1 MFQTYSRVNTSAATL
16 TKNRTEGSVT
26 PNSGMCVTCVDGC
39 IGMCEI
45 GKSAYRGHEVIY
57 PQPFGVITT
66 ASEKVYPVDYSH
78 FNIMGT
84 AVGAKGIEADS
95 DKAIFPNVNLEVH
108 FGQDK
113 GIKFRYPWIIPGI
126 GSTNIAKNNW
136 EGLAI
141 GSALA
146 GTGLTIGENVAG
158 MDPECVIKNGRVID
172 TVDLKRRVKLYQDHM
187 RDGYGA
193 IIVQA
198 NVEDTR
204 LGVQEYAISELGAE
218 VVEMKWGQGAKN
230 IGGEVKIRDLKKAQ
244 MLYDR
249 GYVVLPDPTDP
260 NVIKAFEKGS
270 FKEFERHSRVGMVEE
285 EGFANRVDELRAA
298 GAKYV
303 FLKTGAYRPADLA
316 RAVKFSSKYKIDLL
330 TVDGAGGGTGMSPW
344 RMMNEWGMPPVE
356 LHSLLYEYTK
366 QLSDRGDYVPAIAV
380 AGGFTFE
387 DQIYKGLAM
396 GAPFV
401 KLIGMARSPIAA
413 AMVGKTIGRTINE
426 HQVPVY
432 VERFGA
438 TKDEIFVTAP
448 ELRKELGNDEFEKL
462 PTGAIGLYTYY
473 ERLAQGLRQLM
484 CGARKFDLE
493 KITRDDL
500 AALTREASDISGI
513 TYLKDVDK
521 EEAAAILNGKV
532 QAKGGTKKT
541 KKAQAKQGKQ
551 KTKVG

>member
-1 MFQTYSRVNTSAATL
+1 MPPSFSRVNSSAATL

-26 PNSGMCVTCVDGC
+26 PASGMCVTCVDGC

-78 FNIMGT
+78 FSIMGT
-84 AVGAKGIEADS
+84 AVGAQGIEADS
-95 DKAIFPNVNLEVH
+95 DKAIFPAVDIGVT
-108 FGQDK
+108 FGHDD
-113 GIKFRYPWIIPGI
+113 GIKFRQPWVIPGI

-146 GTGLTIGENVAG
+146 GTGLTIGENVVG
-158 MDPECVIKNGRVID
+158 MDPESVIKDGRVVD
-172 TVDLKRRVKLYQDHM
+172 TVDLKRRVRLFTDHQ

-204 LGVQEYAISELGAE
+204 LGVQEYAIEKLGVQ
-218 VVEMKWGQGAKN
+218 VVELKWGQGAKD
-230 IGGEVKIRDLKKAQ
+230 IGGEVKITDLKKAQ
-244 MLYDR
+244 FLYKR
-249 GYVVLPDPTDP
+249 GYVVLPNPTDP
-260 NVIKAFEKGS
+260 DVIKAFEKGA
-270 FKEFERHSRVGMVEE
+270 FKEFERHSRIGMVEE
-285 EGFANRVDELRAA
+285 ESFAKRAEDLRKA
-298 GAKYV
+298 GAKYI

-316 RAVKFSSKYKIDLL
+316 RAVAYSSKYKIDLL

-366 QLSDRGDYVPAIAV
+366 HMADKGKHVPALAL

-387 DQIYKGLAM
+387 DQIFKGLAL
-396 GAPFV
+396 GAPYV

-413 AMVGKTIGRTINE
+413 AMVGKTIGRTIDENR
-426 HQVPVY
+426 VPVY
-432 VERFGA
+432 IERFGNS
-438 TKDEIFVTAP
+438 KDDIFVTASD
-448 ELRKELGNDEFEKL
+448 LRKELGDEEFEKV
-462 PTGAIGLYTYY
+462 PTGALGLYTYY
-473 ERLAQGLRQLM
+473 ERLAQGLKQLM
-484 CGARKFDLE
+484 CGSRKFTLSH
-493 KITRDDL
+493 ITRDDL
-500 AALTREASDISGI
+500 AALTRDAANISGI
-513 TYLKDVDK
+513 SYVTDVDRD
-521 EEAAAILNGKV
+521 EVSSILDG
-532 QAKGGTKKT
+532 
-541 KKAQAKQGKQ
+541 
-551 KTKVG
+551 

>member
-1 MFQTYSRVNTSAATL
+1 MEENKMPVTFSRVNSSAATL
-16 TKNRTEGSVT
+16 TKNRTEDSVT

-66 ASEKVYPVDYSH
+66 AAEKTYPVDYSH

-84 AVGAKGIEADS
+84 AVGAHGIEADS
-95 DKAIFPNVNLEVH
+95 DKAIFPAVNLEVH
-108 FGQDK
+108 FGHDK

-126 GSTNIAKNNW
+126 GSTDIAKNNW

-158 MDPECVIKNGRVID
+158 MDVESVIKKGKVVD
-172 TVDLKRRVKLYQDHM
+172 TVDLKRRVKLYKDSQ

-204 LGVQEYAISELGAE
+204 LGVQEYAIDKLGVQIVEL
-218 VVEMKWGQGAKN
+218 KWGQGAKN
-230 IGGEVKIRDLKKAQ
+230 IGGEVKIKNLKKAQ
-244 MLYDR
+244 LLYER
-249 GYVVLPDPTDP
+249 GYIVLPNPTDP
-260 NVIKAFEKGS
+260 NVIKAFERGS
-270 FKEFERHSRVGMVEE
+270 FKEFERHSRVGMVTEE
-285 EGFANRVDELRAA
+285 SFASRVEELRKA

-316 RAVKFSSKYKIDLL
+316 RAIKYSSKYKIDLL

-356 LHSLLYEYTK
+356 LHSLLYKYAK
-366 QLSDRGDYVPAIAV
+366 QLSDKGEYIPTLAY

-401 KLIGMARSPIAA
+401 RLIGMARSPIAA
-413 AMVGKTIGRTINE
+413 AMVGKTIGRTIDEN
-426 HQVPVY
+426 QVPVY
-432 VERFGA
+432 IERFGN
-438 TKDEIFVTAP
+438 TKDEIFVTAAD
-448 ELRKELGNDEFEKL
+448 LRKELGNDEFEKL

-484 CGARKFDLE
+484 AGNRKFTMNN
-493 KITRDDL
+493 INRDDIACL
-500 AALTREASDISGI
+500 THQAAEISGI
-513 TYLKDVDK
+513 QYLMDIDQK
-521 EEAAAILNGKV
+521 EVEQILNK
-532 QAKGGTKKT
+532 
-541 KKAQAKQGKQ
+541 
-551 KTKVG
+551 

>member
-1 MFQTYSRVNTSAATL
+1 
-16 TKNRTEGSVT
+16 
-26 PNSGMCVTCVDGC
+26 MCVTCVDGC

-66 ASEKVYPVDYSH
+66 ASEKTYPVDYSH

-84 AVGAKGIEADS
+84 AVGAQGIEADS
-95 DKAIFPNVNLEVH
+95 DKAIFPNVSLEVA
-108 FGQDK
+108 FGHDK
-113 GIKFRYPWIIPGI
+113 GVKFRYPWIIPGI
-126 GSTNIAKNNW
+126 GSTDIAKNNW

-141 GSALA
+141 GSAIA

-158 MDPECVIKNGRVID
+158 MDPEAVIKDGRVVD
-172 TVDLKRRVKLYQDHM
+172 TVDLKRRIRLYQDHQ

-204 LGVQEYAISELGAE
+204 LGVQEYVLNELGVK
-218 VVEMKWGQGAKN
+218 VVELKWGQGAKN
-230 IGGEVKIRDLKKAQ
+230 IGGEVKVRDLGKAQ
-244 MLYDR
+244 MLYER

-260 NVIKAFEKGS
+260 LVIKAFEKGA

-285 EGFANRVDELRAA
+285 ESFGKRVEELRKA
-298 GAKYV
+298 GAKYI

-316 RAVKFSSKYKIDLL
+316 RAVKFASKFKLDLL

-356 LHSLLYEYTK
+356 LHSLLYQYTK
-366 QLSDRGDYVPAIAV
+366 YLADKGEHVPALAV

-387 DQIYKGLAM
+387 DQIYKGLAL

-401 KLIGMARSPIAA
+401 KLVGMARSPIAA
-413 AMVGKTIGRTINE
+413 AMVGKTIGRTIEE
-426 HQVPVY
+426 HQLPVY
-432 VERFGA
+432 VERFGT
-438 TKDEIFVTAP
+438 TKDEIFVTAA
-448 ELRKELGNDEFEKL
+448 ELRKELGDGEFEKL

-484 CGARKFDLE
+484 CGARKFTLE
-493 KITRDDL
+493 HVSRDDL
-500 AALTREASDISGI
+500 SALTREAAEISGI
-513 TYLKDVDK
+513 PHLMEVDR
-521 EEAAAILNGKV
+521 EEAQTILNG
-532 QAKGGTKKT
+532 
-541 KKAQAKQGKQ
+541 
-551 KTKVG
+551 

>member
-1 MFQTYSRVNTSAATL
+1 
-16 TKNRTEGSVT
+16 
-26 PNSGMCVTCVDGC
+26 
-39 IGMCEI
+39 MCEI

-84 AVGAKGIEADS
+84 AVGAHGIEADS
-95 DKAIFPNVNLEVH
+95 DKAIFPNANLDVA
-108 FGQDK
+108 FGHDN

-146 GTGLTIGENVAG
+146 GTGLTIGENVVG
-158 MDPECVIKNGRVID
+158 MDPESVIKNGKVVD
-172 TVDLKRRVKLYQDHM
+172 TVDLKRRIKLFMDNM

-204 LGVQEYAISELGAE
+204 LGVQEYAIRELG
-218 VVEMKWGQGAKN
+218 VQIVELKWGQGAKD

-244 MLYDR
+244 LLYKR

-260 NVIKAFEKGS
+260 DIIKAFEHGA
-270 FKEFERHSRVGMVEE
+270 FKEFERHSRVGMVTEE
-285 EGFANRVDELRAA
+285 SFAKRVEELRKA
-298 GAKYV
+298 GAKYI

-316 RAVKFSSKYKIDLL
+316 RAVLFASRYKLDLL

-344 RMMNEWGMPPVE
+344 RMMNEWGVPPVE
-356 LHSLLYEYTK
+356 LHSLLYQYTK
-366 QLSDRGDYVPAIAV
+366 RFADKGDFVPALAV

-387 DQIYKGLAM
+387 DQIYKGLAL

-401 KLIGMARSPIAA
+401 KLVGMARSPIAA
-413 AMVGKTIGRTINE
+413 AMVGKTIGRAIDEN
-426 HQVPVY
+426 QLPVY
-432 VERFGA
+432 IERFG
-438 TKDEIFVTAP
+438 TTMEEIFVTASV
-448 ELRKELGNDEFEKL
+448 LRKELGDKEFKRI
-462 PTGAIGLYTYY
+462 PAGAIGLYTYY
-473 ERLAQGLRQLM
+473 ERLGQGLRQLM
-484 CGARKFDLE
+484 AGNRKFALDLLS
-493 KITRDDL
+493 RDDI
-500 AALTREASDISGI
+500 AALTHEAADISGI
-513 TYLKDVDK
+513 RYIMDVDK
-521 EEAAAILNGKV
+521 EEVDNIF
-532 QAKGGTKKT
+532 KG
-541 KKAQAKQGKQ
+541 
-551 KTKVG
+551 

>member
-1 MFQTYSRVNTSAATL
+1 MPYSKVNSSAATL

-66 ASEKVYPVDYSH
+66 ASEKSYPVDYSH

-95 DKAIFPNVNLEVH
+95 DKAIFPAVNLEVF
-108 FGQDK
+108 FGHDK

-158 MDPECVIKNGRVID
+158 MDPESIIKNGKVKD
-172 TVDLKRRVKLYQDHM
+172 TVDLKRRIKLFKDHQI
-187 RDGYGA
+187 DGYGA
-193 IIVQA
+193 IVVQA

-204 LGVQEYAISELGAE
+204 LGIQEYVIDKFGVECVEL
-218 VVEMKWGQGAKN
+218 KWGQGAKN

-244 MLYDR
+244 LLYDR
-249 GYVVLPDPTDP
+249 GYIVLPNPSDPD
-260 NVIKAFEKGS
+260 VIKAFERGA
-270 FKEFERHSRVGMVEE
+270 FKEFERHSRIGMVSEE
-285 EGFANRVDELRAA
+285 SFASRVEELRKA

-316 RAVKFSSKYKIDLL
+316 RAIVYSSKYKIDLL

-356 LHSLLYEYTK
+356 LHSLLYQYTK
-366 QLSDRGDYVPAIAV
+366 KLSDKGKYVPAIAL

-387 DQIYKGLAM
+387 DQIFKGLAL

-413 AMVGKTIGRTINE
+413 AMVGKTIGRTIDDS
-426 HQVPVY
+426 QLPVY
-432 VERFGA
+432 VERFGC
-438 TKDEIFVTAP
+438 TKDEIFVTASD
-448 ELRKELGNDEFEKL
+448 LRKKLGNDEFEKI
-462 PTGAIGLYTYY
+462 PTGALGLYTYY

-484 CGARKFDLE
+484 TGSRKFSLE
-493 KITRDDL
+493 HITRDDL
-500 AALTREASDISGI
+500 ASLTRECSEISGI
-513 TYLKDVDK
+513 SYLTDIDK
-521 EEAAAILNGKV
+521 NEVEEILNS
-532 QAKGGTKKT
+532 
-541 KKAQAKQGKQ
+541 
-551 KTKVG
+551 